1 MNPAVAPSSHS
12 TQPADKIYPLTTQAS
27 FVSQMHICLYSHICL
42 TMHYNTH
49 PHGTRA
55 CLSPSSL
62 FIPTCRHLL
71 TCTHHI
77 YLCTHPFV
85 PAFVSIQ
92 VCSPIS
98 LHKSSILQ
106 LPKTSKHFR
115 IWPEQGAI
123 SPSGEQSPDDY
134 SGVDTAGGGRHLG
147 GGRLVK
153 RCPCPEQGEE
163 KSSW

>member
-85 PAFVSIQ
+85 PAFVSISKSVHPSLCTSLPFYSYPRHPSTSGHGQNRVLSVQ
-92 VCSPIS
+92 VVNRVLMITVE
-98 LHKSSILQ
+98 LIQ
-106 LPKTSKHFR
+106 QVVED
-115 IWPEQGAI
+115 IMA
-123 SPSGEQSPDDY
+123 
-134 SGVDTAGGGRHLG
+134 VGG
-147 GGRLVK
+147 
-153 RCPCPEQGEE
+153 
-163 KSSW
+163 W